1 MNNKIINILL
11 ISFLVFATNDIFAQT
26 IVVPDDLEG
35 WEKSWEAS
43 INGSQATF
51 NNWSEGGVNTL
62 SGTAATVFSSFYRSN
77 RFSYGFRTNLRYGQ
91 SRLDG
96 KEVRKSDDLISIRNR
111 ATYDLAEGSI
121 YAAYASVQFKTQ
133 FDDGFEYGKGFG
145 GSDSLISSFISPAY
159 LTEGLGIEVNIN
171 QNLKVEGGLAM
182 KQTIIS
188 NGDLAPNYGLNK
200 GDTFRSEGGF
210 GLGISYQNVIMENI
224 TFTTSLETFSNLLYP
239 IKRTDVFWASE
250 IKGRINKLIS
260 ANFQFELKYDDDFSK
275 EIQLKQVLSAGLT
288 LNIF

>member
-1 MNNKIINILL
+1 MNNKVISILL
-11 ISFLVFATNDIFAQT
+11 ASLLIFIAGDVFAQT
-26 IVVPDDLEG
+26 IVVPDELEG

-62 SGTAATVFSSFYRSN
+62 SGTAATVFSTFYRSN

-111 ATYDLAEGSI
+111 ATYDLADGSI

-133 FDDGFEYGKGFG
+133 FDDGYEYGKGVG
-145 GSDSLISSFISPAY
+145 GSDSLISSFMSPAY
-159 LTEGLGIEVNIN
+159 ITEGLGLEVNVSK
-171 QNLKVEGGLAM
+171 NLKFEGGLAM

-188 NGDLAPNYGLNK
+188 DGDLAPNYGLK
-200 GDTFRSEGGF
+200 QGDTFRSEGGI
-210 GLGISYQNVIMENI
+210 GLGVSYQDKIMENI

-239 IKRTDVFWASE
+239 IRRTDIFWASE

-288 LNIF
+288 LSLF